1 MDTRVCP
8 DYNGIAMNTVK
19 TAIIILILLIA
30 VSLVIYFIPFDKV
43 LSNIPYFNK
52 LYNNTSLTINS
63 KNGKSSVNIGGKDY
77 GQTPV
82 TITDLNSGD
91 YDVVLTRISESKDSY
106 VPLNVSITLEKGA
119 ESIIDMEIGP
129 SGINAGYIL
138 YYTKSLTSS
147 ENNGLI
153 TLLSE
158 PDGSNIYLDDQILG
172 KAPIKATKL
181 NAKNYQIK
189 ITKQGYEDL
198 SFPVIVRNG
207 YNLNIQTTLYPLP
220 TILKK

>member
-1 MDTRVCP
+1 MDTHVCP
-8 DYNGIAMNTVK
+8 DYNGLAMNTVK

-30 VSLVIYFIPFDKV
+30 VSLIVYFIPFDKA
-43 LSNIPYFNK
+43 LSYIPYFNK
-52 LYNNTSLTINS
+52 LYNNTSLTVNS
-63 KNGKSSVNIGGKDY
+63 KNGKSTVSVNGKDY

-82 TITDLNSGD
+82 TITDLNSGE

-106 VPLNVSITLEKGA
+106 QPLNVRITLEKGA

-129 SGINAGYIL
+129 SGIAAGYIL

-147 ENNGLI
+147 NNSGLI
-153 TLLSE
+153 TLLSQPE
-158 PDGSNIYLDDQILG
+158 DSNIYIDDEILG

-189 ITKQGYEDL
+189 ISKQGYEDL

-220 TILKK
+220 TTLKK